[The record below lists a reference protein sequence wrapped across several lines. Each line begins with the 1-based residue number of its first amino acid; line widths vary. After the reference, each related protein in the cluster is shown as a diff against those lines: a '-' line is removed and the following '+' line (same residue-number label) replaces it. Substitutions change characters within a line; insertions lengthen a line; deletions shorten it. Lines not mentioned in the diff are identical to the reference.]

1 MPDMSWRRVSR
12 VFGSVRHENGYPKSP
27 QQSAPDPSAPLAPQA
42 WADRARGAAYRRAAL
57 RGDAMNAHRTDKMEG
72 RATRPARRSLMSR
85 YAKPEHKKAAK
96 VLGYALTLETPDAWY
111 GASIVWQARMTP
123 QEAAATAWAALHAT
137 EPELAQ
143 MVATAA
149 LGGAG
154 APLPTM
160 EDVMADAGW

>member
-1 MPDMSWRRVSR
+1 
-12 VFGSVRHENGYPKSP
+12 
-27 QQSAPDPSAPLAPQA
+27 
-42 WADRARGAAYRRAAL
+42 
-57 RGDAMNAHRTDKMEG
+57 MNAHRKDKMEG

-85 YAKPEHKKAAK
+85 YANPEHKKAAK

-160 EDVMADAGW
+160 EDVMADAGWWADLAAPEERAAYAVACFNRFSPVEREEFLEFARGQK